1 MSYSKHSPIQHDEQY
16 SSSQLRLCQGC
27 GMTVAAPHI
36 ADNQNAYCPR
46 CDTQL
51 YRGHRHTCS
60 GDVALAI
67 VGLLLFIP
75 VIFFPFLSI
84 RLFGEHIDA
93 TLLEGVVLLVDE
105 GFTFVAL
112 LVLFCSFLVPITLC
126 ICVVAANIALKFKLY
141 SLMRWSMFGVYHL
154 KHWMMIDVYIVSI
167 AICCFKLTDYS
178 DLIFGL
184 SLPVLGVLQ
193 LVCLAL
199 VIRVSPRKY
208 WQSFD
213 QTLRITRPNLPKI
226 QIDAISDHL
235 QDCPQ
240 CHLVQQVGK
249 RCIRCH
255 HPIAFNES
263 RSLQATWAFLIVA
276 TIALIPA
283 NVIPISILFA
293 NGARLEDTIYSGVI
307 SLVNNDMLVIAI
319 IIFVASILVPVA
331 KILGILYLLLCIHF
345 KRSVFHKQRMVLFYI
360 VKWIGKWSM
369 VDLFVMSIMLTLV
382 DRGQILNFTPGYG
395 AVAFG
400 VVVIFTMLAT
410 DALNPKLIWK
420 NHNDTHSTQSN
431 STGDTFS

>member
-1 MSYSKHSPIQHDEQY
+1 
-16 SSSQLRLCQGC
+16 
-27 GMTVAAPHI
+27 MTVGAPI
-36 ADNQNAYCPR
+36 IEDNQNAYCPR

-60 GDVALAI
+60 GDVALSV

-75 VIFFPFLSI
+75 VIMFPFLSI
-84 RLFGEHIDA
+84 RLFGEYIDA
-93 TLLEGVVLLVDE
+93 TLLDGVVLLIDE
-105 GFTFVAL
+105 GFTFVGL
-112 LVLFCSFLVPITLC
+112 LVLFCGFLVPITLC
-126 ICVVAANIALKFKLY
+126 VCVVTANIALKRHHF

-208 WQSFD
+208 WQTFD
-213 QTLRITRPNLPKI
+213 EHLCTVRPNVPKSI
-226 QIDAISDHL
+226 LSEL
-235 QDCPQ
+235 KDCPQ
-240 CHLVQQVGK
+240 CHLVQTASSHCV
-249 RCIRCH
+249 RCH
-255 HPIAFNES
+255 QPITFNES

-293 NGARLEDTIYSGVI
+293 NGARLEDTIFSGVI

-319 IIFVASILVPVA
+319 IIFVASIVVPVA
-331 KILGILYLLLCIHF
+331 KILGIFYLLLCIHF
-345 KRSVFHKQRMVLFYI
+345 KRTVYHKQRMMLFYI

-400 VVVIFTMLAT
+400 IVVIFTMLAA

-420 NHNDTHSTQSN
+420 NHSDTPSTHSK